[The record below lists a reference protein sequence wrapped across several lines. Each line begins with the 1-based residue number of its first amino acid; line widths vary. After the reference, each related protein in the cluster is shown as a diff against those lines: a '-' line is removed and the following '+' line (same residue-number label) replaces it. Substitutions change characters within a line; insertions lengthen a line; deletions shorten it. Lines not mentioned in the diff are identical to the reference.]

1 MRPLDIA
8 VILLYLVGVVWAGLA
23 SRGKKEDSDEFFT
36 SKGGFTGRLGMIMV
50 GFSMAATLFSGVSYV
65 IYTSVG
71 FSAGAGIV
79 MGMLAWRSS
88 TVQAGV
94 TAAALN
100 VIMNSWSVS
109 RAAIPMTFDCG
120 NLRISALISS
130 VHRYL

>member
-1 MRPLDIA
+1 
-8 VILLYLVGVVWAGLA
+8 
-23 SRGKKEDSDEFFT
+23 
-36 SKGGFTGRLGMIMV
+36 
-50 GFSMAATLFSGVSYV
+50 
-65 IYTSVG
+65 
-71 FSAGAGIV
+71 